1 MLSIQGFG
9 KMINKKATVMKSG
22 QMVQVTLDIIRKEL
36 SMVKVATSGKMEAS
50 TKDRGNKTK

>member
-9 KMINKKATVMKSG
+9 KMINKKAMVMKSG

-36 SMVKVATSGKMEAS
+36 SMVKVVTSGKMVAS
-50 TKDRGNKTK
+50 TKDSGNKTK